1 MTNTA
6 LNSAMFSNM
15 QTGKPLV
22 TYKKTILAKVYVTT
36 LNPFS
41 NEPEGIILE
50 GNPETNDLGTMI
62 DIWND
67 TQLAFFKRMN
77 RKLLE
82 QGLLLAFDKPE
93 NIAEMDIEKY
103 ADSPDEELEKILKSP
118 YYSIVSALN
127 ATTSEAVVGRFLLLA
142 RKLEKSE
149 KIIKVIEAR
158 LAELQSTEYQQ
169 EE

>member
-1 MTNTA
+1 MTKIA
-6 LNSAMFSNM
+6 IDSQSFANM
-15 QTGKPLV
+15 QTDRPLV
-22 TYKKTILAKVYVTT
+22 TYKKTLLARVYIIT

-50 GNPETNDLGTMI
+50 GDPEKNDLGSMI
-62 DIWND
+62 DIWNE

-77 RKLLE
+77 KKLLE

-93 NIAEMDIEKY
+93 NMAEMNIEKY
-103 ADSPDEELEKILKSP
+103 ADSSDEELEKILKSP

-127 ATTSEAVVGRFLLLA
+127 ATTSEAVIGRFLVLA

-158 LAELQSTEYQQ
+158 LAELQSVSYKP